1 MAIDRLRIEDM
12 SDREFLL
19 VLADCA
25 DDDGW
30 ADSQVIA
37 DVMDLAERRIA
48 SSRLS
53 WLARYGAVEREYET
67 DEHNRPRMRK
77 SGQYFYTQR
86 WRMTERGEA
95 LAFGRLRA
103 QTRNSLDKLGDDS
116 MLELTHWLTTR
127 VRRSNETATKLVARE
142 WRYGTSASR
151 DGR

>member
-1 MAIDRLRIEDM
+1 MAIDRLTIDDM

-19 VLADCA
+19 ILDDCA

-30 ADSQVIA
+30 ADSQLIA
-37 DVMDLAERRIA
+37 DVMDLAGRRIA

-53 WLARYGAVEREYET
+53 WLARYGAVEREHERDATGKLRYRR
-67 DEHNRPRMRK
+67 NGVP
-77 SGQYFYTQR
+77 FYTQR

-95 LAFGRLRA
+95 MALGRLRA
-103 QTRNSLDKLGDDS
+103 QTRQSLDKLGDDS

-151 DGR
+151 NGR

>member
-1 MAIDRLRIEDM
+1 MAVERLTIDDM

-19 VLADCA
+19 ILDDCA

-30 ADSQVIA
+30 ADSQTIA

-53 WLARYGAVEREYET
+53 WLARWGAVEREYET
-67 DEHNRPRMRK
+67 TEDGRPRVRK
-77 SGQYFYTQR
+77 SGDYFYTQR
-86 WRMTERGEA
+86 WRMTPTGRSVA
-95 LAFGRLRA
+95 LGRLRA
-103 QTRNSLDKLGDDS
+103 QTRQSLDKLGDDS

-127 VRRSNETATKLVARE
+127 FRRTNETATKLMARE